1 MVNDATAERL
11 QRLTAHRDGAVLS
24 LFLDLDP
31 SQFPTGA
38 DRQAAVDSLLHDAR
52 QELDARHDDLDHDQ
66 LKRLREA
73 LGEVERMLSPDDLPG
88 EGARGLALF
97 TPGSDG
103 EEVELLRL
111 PRSIPSRVV
120 LDEAP
125 YVHPL
130 VPLAARERYCVALIN
145 STEARF
151 HLGDEDDLP
160 QTGSFEDDVHG
171 RHSAGG
177 WAQRRY
183 EESIK
188 QEKLHHMDRA
198 AKALRIALVERHL
211 FDRLILVGQEQ
222 IRSTMEDRLDKQVRE
237 RLVGWTEVD
246 MSAAS
251 EQDVRE
257 AVAPMIREHRL
268 AREQEALERMVAGVA
283 AESGHGVVGLAPT
296 LQALNE
302 YRVEI
307 LLLDPELH
315 VPGGRCPQCEVLFIE
330 GLRTCPADGEE
341 IVELADVTRAAVAKA
356 LEQSA
361 DVLLSA
367 PDPALA
373 DAGGIGAVTRF

>member
-1 MVNDATAERL
+1 MSPARDLSELLTALFDPAELRRFVSEGPEGPEIRAGLPGATAS
-11 QRLTAHRDGAVLS
+11 S
-24 LFLDLDP
+24 LDICE
-31 SQFPTGA
+31 S
-38 DRQAAVDSLLHDAR
+38 AVD
-52 QELDARHDDLDHDQ
+52 Q
-66 LKRLREA
+66 L
-73 LGEVERMLSPDDLPG
+73 ER
-88 EGARGLALF
+88 RGLI
-97 TPGSDG
+97 DY
-103 EEVELLRL
+103 
-111 PRSIPSRVV
+111 
-120 LDEAP
+120 D
-125 YVHPL
+125 
-130 VPLAARERYCVALIN
+130 
-145 STEARF
+145 
-151 HLGDEDDLP
+151 
-160 QTGSFEDDVHG
+160 
-171 RHSAGG
+171 
-177 WAQRRY
+177 
-183 EESIK
+183 
-188 QEKLHHMDRA
+188 
-198 AKALRIALVERHL
+198 L